1 VLGEPENQF
10 SLTRAAL
17 RTRGAQKQIPIS
29 FRSTAPS
36 LPPSPVE
43 TGSWDYM
50 FRILTVYQRTHGH
63 CDVPVNERPGS
74 LGHWL
79 RDQLAAAERGKLTK
93 RQRQRLQTLGVV
105 LDSQVGPHPR
115 LAHHDELWEI
125 RFTEL
130 LAYKQRF
137 GHTCV
142 PAKWLEN
149 KPLGAWVHV
158 QRAFRKRGILSSKRI
173 ARLEAIGFAWVAP
186 GNIGTKQENWN
197 KAWRTMYERLQ
208 AYRQWF
214 GHCQVPAGWAE
225 DPALAKWVQRQR
237 TEQGQGCLPAARK
250 AELDACDFNWH
261 ADHRLQHERWQ
272 HHFEELIAFKARFA
286 HTRIPSKWKENKP
299 LGAWVHCQRAFRKKG
314 LLSAERVARLNGIGF
329 EWIAPGRVGDT
340 RQANWDN
347 FWRKMFDDLKLFRE
361 RHGHCR
367 VRLTS
372 PAPQALVKWVQ
383 RQRIENHKGRLRP
396 DRKALLESCGFAWED
411 DNQYRNDRWQRRFE
425 ELVAFKTRF
434 GHTLVPA
441 DWAENKPLG
450 AWVYIQRD
458 YRRKS
463 CLAGAR
469 IARLDSIGFAWT
481 VPGRLAV
488 TQQEENQ
495 LRWDRKFEQL
505 RQFKEQHGHC
515 RPSKLVA
522 EYRSLAEW
530 VQGQRQRFREGGLE
544 VARKERLDAIG
555 FDWNPQRQARVGGLT
570 PEQRAAWRAVQAVRR
585 QKTWG
590 RRIAE
595 LTAFGQQHNHI
606 DVPTKTPLGR
616 WLAKERIAAR
626 RQELTPEQ
634 RQALADLGVDWSPL
648 ETVWDRH
655 FQNLHAF
662 HGQHLHFHV
671 PRRYAPDPDLA
682 CWQHRQR
689 YLHRRGRLREDRR
702 QKLEALGWSSIAGAN
717 PRPQVKWE
725 ARFAELLAF
734 KQRHGHY
741 PHSTRHGR
749 TSLGIWLGNQRQ
761 FAAKGKLAP
770 DRRQLLEQAGVPFG
784 RYIPHK
790 WEARYAQLSAFA
802 ARHGHCH
809 VPDDLDHHKLF
820 NWVII
825 QRTARRRGK
834 LSLERT
840 RFLDA
845 IGFTWNAS
853 AARVSPTKIA
863 YWDLMYDALAAYQK
877 QHGHTLV
884 PFHHLALPPAR
895 TTDLPSK
902 PLPLGRWVTMQRQA
916 LARDKM
922 KPERRRR
929 LDLLGFA
936 WNAIDAVWD
945 SHLQALKEFQRQ
957 HGHCQV
963 TTRHNRDLAIW
974 VCTLRQ
980 RRKDGELSVAKI
992 RQLDDLGFAWQA
1004 LDLRWERRFSELL
1017 QYQQMHGHCNVP
1029 AHWESNPA
1037 LAEWV
1042 DRQRRTYARG
1052 TLRPEYARRLA
1063 AIRFA
1068 WKRSFRHNTVCDARW
1083 DKILKDLTAYQR
1095 RHGAPHVTP
1104 ASARSSK
1111 LAHWLFRQRRCYLHG
1126 EMSAD
1131 RARRLKALGFLKPT
1145 KSQSHSKSP
1154 RLRRG

>member
-1 VLGEPENQF
+1 MLGESENQF

-17 RTRGAQKQIPIS
+17 STRGAQKQIPIS
-29 FRSTAPS
+29 SRSTAPS
-36 LPPSPVE
+36 VPPAPVE
-43 TGSWDYM
+43 TGSWEYM

-63 CDVPVNERPGS
+63 CHVPVNKRPGS

-79 RDQLAAAERGKLTK
+79 RDQLAAAEGGKLTK
-93 RQRQRLQTLGVV
+93 RQRQRLQILGVV
-105 LDSQVGPHPR
+105 LDSQVGTHPR
-115 LAHHDELWEI
+115 SAHHDELWEI

-137 GHTCV
+137 GHT
-142 PAKWLEN
+142 
-149 KPLGAWVHV
+149 
-158 QRAFRKRGILSSKRI
+158 
-173 ARLEAIGFAWVAP
+173 
-186 GNIGTKQENWN
+186 
-197 KAWRTMYERLQ
+197 
-208 AYRQWF
+208 
-214 GHCQVPAGWAE
+214 
-225 DPALAKWVQRQR
+225 
-237 TEQGQGCLPAARK
+237 
-250 AELDACDFNWH
+250 
-261 ADHRLQHERWQ
+261 
-272 HHFEELIAFKARFA
+272 
-286 HTRIPSKWKENKP
+286 RIPSKWKENKP
-299 LGAWVHCQRAFRKKG
+299 LGAWVHSQRAFRKKG

-329 EWIAPGRVGDT
+329 EWIAPSRIGDT

-347 FWRKMFDDLKLFRE
+347 LWRKMFDDLKLFRE
-361 RHGHCR
+361 RHGHCH
-367 VRLTS
+367 VRQSS

-383 RQRIENHKGRLRP
+383 RQRIENHKGLLRP

-425 ELVAFKTRF
+425 ELAAFKTRF

-458 YRRKS
+458 YRRKN
-463 CLAGAR
+463 CLTSAR
-469 IARLDSIGFAWT
+469 IARLDSIGFSWT
-481 VPGRLAV
+481 VPGRMAV

-505 RQFKEQHGHC
+505 RQFKEEHGYC
-515 RPSKLVA
+515 GPSKLVP
-522 EYRSLAEW
+522 EYRSLADW

-544 VARKERLDAIG
+544 AARKERLDAIG
-555 FDWNPQRQARVGGLT
+555 FEWNPPFGGRVGDFT
-570 PEQRAAWRAVQAVRR
+570 TEQRAALRAVQAARR
-585 QKTWG
+585 LETWG
-590 RRIAE
+590 QHIAE
-595 LTAFGQQHNHI
+595 LTAFSQQHNHI

-616 WLAKERIAAR
+616 WLAKERMAAR
-626 RQELTPEQ
+626 RQGLTPEQ
-634 RQALADLGVDWSPL
+634 RQALTDLGVDWSPL

-655 FQNLHAF
+655 FQNLRAF
-662 HGQHLHFHV
+662 HSQYLHFHV

-682 CWQHRQR
+682 YWQHRQR

-717 PRPQVKWE
+717 PKPQVKWE

-741 PHSTRHGR
+741 PHSRHGR

-761 FAAKGKLAP
+761 LAAKDKLAP
-770 DRRQLLEQAGVPFG
+770 GRRHLLEQAGVPFG
-784 RYIPHK
+784 RYLPHK
-790 WEARYAQLSAFA
+790 WEARYTQLSAFA

-809 VPDDLDHHKLF
+809 VPDDPDHHKLF
-820 NWVII
+820 NWVTV

-834 LSLERT
+834 LSPERT

-845 IGFTWNAS
+845 IGFTWNAN
-853 AARVSPTKIA
+853 ATRVSPTKTA
-863 YWDLMYDALAAYQK
+863 YWDLMYEALAAYQK

-895 TTDLPSK
+895 TTNLPSK

-916 LARDKM
+916 LARDTM

-929 LDLLGFA
+929 LDQLGFA
-936 WNAIDAVWD
+936 WNAMDAVWD
-945 SHLQALKEFQRQ
+945 LQLQALKEFQRQ

-974 VCTLRQ
+974 VYTLRQ
-980 RRKDGELSVAKI
+980 RRTDGELSVAKI

-1004 LDLRWERRFSELL
+1004 LDLRWERRFAELL
-1017 QYQQMHGHCNVP
+1017 QFQQMHGHCNVP

-1126 EMSAD
+1126 NMSAD

-1145 KSQSHSKSP
+1145 ASQSHSKSP